1 MSNGYASF
9 ADLFRTATGGYAP
22 FPYQEDLAQAD
33 PFPALLHAPT
43 GAGKTEAAVLAWL
56 WRRRFHPDPQV
67 RSVTPRRLVYCLPM
81 RVLVEQTHQRITN
94 LLRRLNLDTGRD
106 GVGVFLLMGGGL
118 EEDWERSPEA
128 DVILVGTQ
136 DMLLSR
142 ALNRGY
148 AMSRYRWPVDF
159 GLLNNDVLWVVDEVQ
174 LMGAGLPTTAQLQAL
189 RRRLGVWG
197 TSHTLW
203 MSATLHPEELATVDY
218 APDLAQA
225 GRMELTDADRADPNL
240 RRRLGA
246 RKALHRLQH
255 QDAQGSEVEPEE
267 LARQVLQRHVPGTL
281 TLVVVNRV
289 RRAQETFKAL
299 DKLLRRRGEASPEV
313 WLVHS
318 RFRPCERRP
327 LEERLAEAVDADG
340 PGRIVVA
347 TQVVEAGLDLSAR
360 VLFTDLAPWSSFVQR
375 CGRCNRR
382 GEYDEA
388 DVFWVDLDLEKENR
402 GKPYDAVELAA
413 ARQLLGN
420 LSDVGPDSLRGVDP
434 SGKGERDST
443 AVLRCRDLLE
453 LFDTTPDLAGAD
465 VDVADFVRGS
475 ASPDVYLFWRDFQ
488 GDPDEP
494 APERRELCPV
504 PVYELGELVKKDKVE
519 SWVWDPLERTRE
531 REGSWVPVRPANA
544 QRIYPG
550 QEFLLRAVAGRYSA
564 RTGWDPTVPEPVPMP
579 GLRQPADRRP
589 DSFGH
594 DPRSL
599 GESSFVSVARHTDA
613 VVGQVARLKRQMGGA
628 ALPEEL
634 LLAARWHDAGKA
646 HPVFQESMVQ
656 GVEGQVPPQGGPWA
670 KSPGRGRHS
679 RPFFRHELAS
689 ALAALQN
696 GQPDLVAYLAA
707 AHHGKVR
714 MVIRQLPRERR
725 PKEATARFA
734 LGVWEGEELPQ
745 ADLGGGVDLPRSV
758 LDLRVMEMGEG
769 PAGASWQERALRLL
783 DRWGPF
789 QLAYLEA
796 VLRIADWLASAEE
809 KGGGADA

>member
-1 MSNGYASF
+1 MSLLYPDYRA
-9 ADLFRTATGGYAP
+9 LFRAATNYSKPFSYQERLAETEP
-22 FPYQEDLAQAD
+22 FPS
-33 PFPALLHAPT
+33 LLCVPT
-43 GAGKTEAAVLAWL
+43 GTGKTEAAVLAWL

-67 RSVTPRRLVYCLPM
+67 RSATPRRLVYCLPM
-81 RVLVEQTHQRITN
+81 RVLVEQTHRRITEM
-94 LLRRLNLDTGRD
+94 LHRLSLDTETD
-106 GVGVFLLMGGGL
+106 GVGVFLLMGGAL
-118 EEDWERSPEA
+118 EEEWERHPEA
-128 DVILVGTQ
+128 DAILVGTQ

-189 RRRLGVWG
+189 RRRLGTWG

-203 MSATLHPEELATVDY
+203 MSATLRPEELATVDH
-218 APDLAQA
+218 APDVAQA
-225 GRMELTDADRADPNL
+225 GRMELTEADRADPDL
-240 RRRLGA
+240 SRRIGA
-246 RKALHRLQH
+246 RKALHRL
-255 QDAQGSEVEPEE
+255 EPMEPEE
-267 LARQVLQRHVPGTL
+267 LAQQVLQRHVPGAL
-281 TLVVVNRV
+281 TLVVINRV

-299 DKLLRRRGEASPEV
+299 DKLLRRRGEASPEP
-313 WLVHS
+313 LLIHS
-318 RFRPCERRP
+318 RFRPHERTP
-327 LEERLAEAVDADG
+327 LEQCLAEAVEVDG

-360 VLFTDLAPWSSFVQR
+360 VLFTELAPWSSFVQR

-388 DVFWVDLDLEKENR
+388 DVFWVDLDLEKESR
-402 GKPYDAVELAA
+402 IKPYDAAELAA
-413 ARQLLGN
+413 AQRILRELG
-420 LSDVGPDSLRGVDP
+420 DVGPDSLRAVEP
-434 SGKGERDST
+434 PRKGEGDLA
-443 AVLRCRDLLE
+443 AVLRRRDLLE

-475 ASPDVYLFWRDFQ
+475 TSPDVYLFWRDFQ

-494 APERRELCPV
+494 APEREELCPV
-504 PVYELGELVKKDKVE
+504 PVYELRELVSKGKLE
-519 SWVWDPLERTRE
+519 AWVWDPLERTGE
-531 REGSWVPVRPANA
+531 REGSWAPVRPGNA

-550 QEFLLRAVAGRYSA
+550 QEFLLRAAAGGYSE
-564 RTGWDPTVPEPVPMP
+564 RLGWDPSVREPVFSP
-579 GLRQPADRRP
+579 GLPGPAESRP
-589 DSFGH
+589 DSFGR

-599 GESSFVSVARHTDA
+599 GGVFFVSVARHTDA
-613 VVGQVARLKRQMGGA
+613 VVAQVARLREQMDGS

-634 LLAARWHDAGKA
+634 LWAARWHDAGKA

-656 GVEGQVPPQGGPWA
+656 GVKGPVPQQGGPWA
-670 KSPGRGRHS
+670 KSPGRGRHR
-679 RPFFRHELAS
+679 RPYFRHELAS

-725 PKEATARFA
+725 PKVPGTRFA
-734 LGVWEGEELPQ
+734 LGVWEGEELPP
-745 ADLGGGVDLPRSV
+745 ADLGGGVDLPRTV
-758 LDLRVMEMGEG
+758 LDLGVMEMGEG
-769 PAGASWQERALRLL
+769 AAGASWQQRALRLL

-789 QLAYLEA
+789 RLAYLEA

-809 KGGGADA
+809 RGGGADV